1 MRRGRSDPHLLLGLV
16 LVLAVCMLFCAC
28 SGCLAAKT
36 CWQSCWFVVHALM
49 FLQVM
54 PVLALL
60 EHDMLLLCILQV
72 LTTCL

>member
-1 MRRGRSDPHLLLGLV
+1 
-16 LVLAVCMLFCAC
+16 
-28 SGCLAAKT
+28 
-36 CWQSCWFVVHALM
+36 VVHALM